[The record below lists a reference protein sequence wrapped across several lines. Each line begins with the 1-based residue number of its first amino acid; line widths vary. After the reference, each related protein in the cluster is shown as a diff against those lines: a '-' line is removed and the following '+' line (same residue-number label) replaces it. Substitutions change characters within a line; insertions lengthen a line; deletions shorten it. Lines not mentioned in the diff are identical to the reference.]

1 MVLFYLSLD
10 IIYFIAY
17 LYVISIIH
25 HLNCLWRIIWLGCTD
40 IAESQLRNRTRLPL
54 RLRKEKKILKKVNTP
69 VDKYNTFMIEYI
81 CKREKGILP
90 TKKELIKEKGE
101 NKMEM
106 KIGNFTV
113 VDTEYI
119 DEAMRERLTEF
130 ADIMFINKVA
140 NENCENT
147 TDKNLIYEVTRK
159 FNDSQ
164 LDAICSYVWGTHSA
178 IHVCDVEKGI
188 AYSFVN
194 DEFSKEGKDDI
205 FIALKDGDAFN
216 VKFKNK

>member
-1 MVLFYLSLD
+1 MV
-10 IIYFIAY
+10 
-17 LYVISIIH
+17 
-25 HLNCLWRIIWLGCTD
+25 
-40 IAESQLRNRTRLPL
+40 
-54 RLRKEKKILKKVNTP
+54 
-69 VDKYNTFMIEYI
+69 EYM
-81 CKREKGILP
+81 CKGKKGILP
-90 TKKELIKEKGE
+90 TKKKELIKEI
-101 NKMEM
+101 NKMEK
-106 KIGNFTV
+106 KIGNFTI

-147 TDKNLIYEVTRK
+147 TDKSLIYEITRK

-164 LDAICSYVWGTHSA
+164 LDAICSYIWGTHSA

-216 VKFKNK
+216 VKFKNE

>member
-1 MVLFYLSLD
+1 MEIRD
-10 IIYFIAY
+10 YF
-17 LYVISIIH
+17 
-25 HLNCLWRIIWLGCTD
+25 N
-40 IAESQLRNRTRLPL
+40 
-54 RLRKEKKILKKVNTP
+54 
-69 VDKYNTFMIEYI
+69 M
-81 CKREKGILP
+81 
-90 TKKELIKEKGE
+90 
-101 NKMEM
+101 
-106 KIGNFTV
+106 V

-147 TDKNLIYEVTRK
+147 TDKSLIYEITRK

-164 LDAICSYVWGTHSA
+164 LDAICSYVWGTNSA

>member
-1 MVLFYLSLD
+1 M
-10 IIYFIAY
+10 
-17 LYVISIIH
+17 
-25 HLNCLWRIIWLGCTD
+25 
-40 IAESQLRNRTRLPL
+40 
-54 RLRKEKKILKKVNTP
+54 EK
-69 VDKYNTFMIEYI
+69 
-81 CKREKGILP
+81 
-90 TKKELIKEKGE
+90 
-101 NKMEM
+101 
-106 KIGNFTV
+106 KIGNFTI

-130 ADIMFINKVA
+130 ADIMFINKVE

-147 TDKNLIYEVTRK
+147 TDKSLIYEITRK

-164 LDAICSYVWGTHSA
+164 LDAICSYIWGTHSA

-216 VKFKNK
+216 VKFKNE